1 MARFDTNANHEA
13 VALGAL
19 TWTLAEPARAERL
32 VALTGLAPDDL
43 RRRIGDPAVLAAT
56 LAFLEANERDL
67 VDCAAA
73 LDTDPAALVRAREM
87 LEAAR

>member
-1 MARFDTNANHEA
+1 MARIDTNANAEA
-13 VALGAL
+13 LAFAALA
-19 TWTLAEPARAERL
+19 WTLSEPARAERL

-43 RRRIGDPAVLAAT
+43 RRRIGEPSVLAAT

-67 VDCAAA
+67 VECAAS

-87 LEAAR
+87 LETAP